1 MRNSMNRIIRIIL
14 IIATLVCYAG
24 IISSCSSSKKITGS
38 KIKEMSANRLMR
50 EINAN
55 SFDFES
61 LQAKV
66 GIKVE
71 TEDNA
76 FNLKGQLKMKK
87 DSILWASIT
96 LPLGLEVARIKV
108 TTDSIFFINKSNKS
122 YLAEQTKSFNYL
134 QNINADINTIQSVFT
149 GNIFLINKKSDNNV
163 FIKDNKYNLLSKEN
177 ITFINNKYKKNF
189 TINKNIIIDPTLFR
203 ITKYEIINNEDSDYG
218 LTIDYSNFI
227 EIKGKYLPS
236 IIKINISTEEKM
248 YITITYSNISTNNNT
263 QYNFSIPKKYERI
276 KKRQ

>member
-108 TTDSIFFINKSNKS
+108 TADSIFFINKSNKS

-163 FIKDNKYNLLSKEN
+163 FIKDNKYNLLSEEN

-203 ITKYEIINNEDSDYG
+203 ITKYEIINNEDSNYG

-276 KKRQ
+276 KK

>member
-1 MRNSMNRIIRIIL
+1 MNRIIRIIL
-14 IIATLVCYAG
+14 IIVTLVCSAG
-24 IISSCSSSKKITGS
+24 IISSCSSSKKITGG

-71 TEDNA
+71 REDNA

>member
-1 MRNSMNRIIRIIL
+1 MRYSLNRIIRIIL
-14 IIATLVCYAG
+14 IIVTLVCSAG

-108 TTDSIFFINKSNKS
+108 TADSIFFINKSNKS
-122 YLAEQTKSFNYL
+122 YLAEQSESFNYL

-163 FIKDNKYNLLSKEN
+163 LIKDNKYNLLSEEN
-177 ITFINNKYKKNF
+177 ITFINNRYKKNF

-203 ITKYEIINNEDSDYG
+203 ITKYEIINNEDSDDR
-218 LTIDYSNFI
+218 LTIDYSDFI

-276 KKRQ
+276 KK

>member
-1 MRNSMNRIIRIIL
+1 MNRIIRIIL

>member
-108 TTDSIFFINKSNKS
+108 TADSIFFINKSNKS
-122 YLAEQTKSFNYL
+122 YLAEQTESFNYL

-149 GNIFLINKKSDNNV
+149 GNILLINKKSDNNV
-163 FIKDNKYNLLSKEN
+163 FIKDNKYNLLSEEN

-276 KKRQ
+276 KK

>member
-1 MRNSMNRIIRIIL
+1 MRYSMNRIIRIIL
-14 IIATLVCYAG
+14 IIVTLVCSAG

-76 FNLKGQLKMKK
+76 FNLKGQLKIKK
-87 DSILWASIT
+87 DRILWASIT

-108 TTDSIFFINKSNKS
+108 TADSIFFINKSNKS
-122 YLAEQTKSFNYL
+122 YLAEQSESFNYL

-163 FIKDNKYNLLSKEN
+163 FIKDNKYNLLSEEN

-203 ITKYEIINNEDSDYG
+203 ITKYEIINNEDSNYG
-218 LTIDYSNFI
+218 LTIDYSDFI
-227 EIKGKYLPS
+227 EIRGKYLPS

-276 KKRQ
+276 KK

>member
-1 MRNSMNRIIRIIL
+1 MNRIIRIIL
-14 IIATLVCYAG
+14 IIATLVCSAG

-38 KIKEMSANRLMR
+38 KIKEMSANKLMR

-108 TTDSIFFINKSNKS
+108 TADSIFFINKSNKS

-163 FIKDNKYNLLSKEN
+163 LIKDNKYNLLSEEN
-177 ITFINNKYKKNF
+177 ITFINNRYKKNF

-203 ITKYEIINNEDSDYG
+203 ITKYEIINNEDSDDR
-218 LTIDYSNFI
+218 LTIDYSDFI

-248 YITITYSNISTNNNT
+248 YITITYSNISTNNST

-276 KKRQ
+276 KK

>member
-1 MRNSMNRIIRIIL
+1 MRYSLNRIIRIIL
-14 IIATLVCYAG
+14 IIVTLVCSAG
-24 IISSCSSSKKITGS
+24 IISSCSSSKKITGG
-38 KIKEMSANRLMR
+38 KIKEMSANRIIR

-108 TTDSIFFINKSNKS
+108 TADSIFFINKSNKS
-122 YLAEQTKSFNYL
+122 YLAEQSESFNYL

-163 FIKDNKYNLLSKEN
+163 LIKDNKYNLLSEEN
-177 ITFINNKYKKNF
+177 ITFINNRYKKNF

-203 ITKYEIINNEDSDYG
+203 ITKYEIINNEDSDDR
-218 LTIDYSNFI
+218 LTIDYSDFI

-276 KKRQ
+276 KK

>member
-1 MRNSMNRIIRIIL
+1 MRYSMNRIIRIIL
-14 IIATLVCYAG
+14 IIVTLVCSAG

-108 TTDSIFFINKSNKS
+108 TADSIFFINKSNKS
-122 YLAEQTKSFNYL
+122 YLAEQTESFNYL

-163 FIKDNKYNLLSKEN
+163 FIKDNKYNLLSEEN
-177 ITFINNKYKKNF
+177 ITFINNRYKKNF

-203 ITKYEIINNEDSDYG
+203 ITKYEIINNEDYNYG

-276 KKRQ
+276 KK

>member
-1 MRNSMNRIIRIIL
+1 MNRIIRIIL
-14 IIATLVCYAG
+14 IIVTLVCSAG

-122 YLAEQTKSFNYL
+122 YLAEQTESFNYL

-163 FIKDNKYNLLSKEN
+163 FIKDNKYNLLSEEN

-203 ITKYEIINNEDSDYG
+203 ITKYEIINNEDYNYG

-276 KKRQ
+276 KK

>member
-24 IISSCSSSKKITGS
+24 IISSCSSSKKITGG

-108 TTDSIFFINKSNKS
+108 TADSIFFINKSNKS
-122 YLAEQTKSFNYL
+122 YLVEQTESFNYL

-163 FIKDNKYNLLSKEN
+163 FIKDNKYNLLSEEN
-177 ITFINNKYKKNF
+177 ITFMNNKYKKNF

-203 ITKYEIINNEDSDYG
+203 ITKYEIINNEDSYYG
-218 LTIDYSNFI
+218 LTIDYSDFI
-227 EIKGKYLPS
+227 EIKGEYLPS

-248 YITITYSNISTNNNT
+248 YIKITYSNISTNNNT

-276 KKRQ
+276 KK

>member
-1 MRNSMNRIIRIIL
+1 MRYSMNRIIRIIL
-14 IIATLVCYAG
+14 IIVTLVCSAG

-55 SFDFES
+55 NFDFES

-108 TTDSIFFINKSNKS
+108 TADSIFFINKSNKS

-163 FIKDNKYNLLSKEN
+163 FIKDNKYNLLSEEN

-203 ITKYEIINNEDSDYG
+203 ITKYEIINNEDYNYG
-218 LTIDYSNFI
+218 LTIDYSDFI
-227 EIKGKYLPS
+227 NIGGKYLPS

-248 YITITYSNISTNNNT
+248 YITITYSNICTNDKN

-276 KKRQ
+276 KK

>member
-14 IIATLVCYAG
+14 IIVTLVCSAG

-87 DSILWASIT
+87 DSILWASIN

-108 TTDSIFFINKSNKS
+108 TADSIFFINKSNKS
-122 YLAEQTKSFNYL
+122 YLAEQSESFNYL

-163 FIKDNKYNLLSKEN
+163 FIKDNKYNLLSEEN

-189 TINKNIIIDPTLFR
+189 TINKNLIIDPTLFR
-203 ITKYEIINNEDSDYG
+203 ITKYEIINNEDYNYG
-218 LTIDYSNFI
+218 LTIDYSDFI
-227 EIKGKYLPS
+227 NIGGKYLPS

-276 KKRQ
+276 KK

>member
-1 MRNSMNRIIRIIL
+1 MRYSMNRIIRIIL
-14 IIATLVCYAG
+14 IIATLVCSAG
-24 IISSCSSSKKITGS
+24 IISSCSSSKKITGG

-108 TTDSIFFINKSNKS
+108 TADSIFFINKSNKS

-163 FIKDNKYNLLSKEN
+163 FIKDNKYNLLSEEN

-248 YITITYSNISTNNNT
+248 YITITYSNINTNDKN

-276 KKRQ
+276 KK

>member
-1 MRNSMNRIIRIIL
+1 MRYSMNRIIRIIL
-14 IIATLVCYAG
+14 IIVTLVCSAG

-76 FNLKGQLKMKK
+76 FNLKGQLKIKK

-108 TTDSIFFINKSNKS
+108 TADSIFFINKSNKS
-122 YLAEQTKSFNYL
+122 YLVEQTESFNYL
-134 QNINADINTIQSVFT
+134 QNINANINTIQSVFT
-149 GNIFLINKKSDNNV
+149 GNIFLINKKADNNV
-163 FIKDNKYNLLSKEN
+163 FIKDNKYNLLSEEN

-203 ITKYEIINNEDSDYG
+203 ITKYEIINNEDSNYG
-218 LTIDYSNFI
+218 LTIDYSDFI
-227 EIKGKYLPS
+227 EIRGKYLPS

-276 KKRQ
+276 KK

>member
-1 MRNSMNRIIRIIL
+1 MRHSMNRIIRIIL
-14 IIATLVCYAG
+14 IIVTLVCSTG
-24 IISSCSSSKKITGS
+24 IISSCSSSKKITGG

-108 TTDSIFFINKSNKS
+108 TADSIFFINKSNKS
-122 YLAEQTKSFNYL
+122 YLAEKTESFNYL

-163 FIKDNKYNLLSKEN
+163 FIKDNKYNLLSEEN
-177 ITFINNKYKKNF
+177 ITFINNRYKKNF

-218 LTIDYSNFI
+218 LTIDYSDFI

-276 KKRQ
+276 KK

>member
-1 MRNSMNRIIRIIL
+1 MRYSMNRIIRIIL
-14 IIATLVCYAG
+14 IIVTLVCSAG

-76 FNLKGQLKMKK
+76 LNLKGQLKMKK

-108 TTDSIFFINKSNKS
+108 TADSIFFINKSNKS

-149 GNIFLINKKSDNNV
+149 GNIFLINKKSDNKV
-163 FIKDNKYNLLSKEN
+163 FIKDNKYTLLSEEN

-189 TINKNIIIDPTLFR
+189 TINKNIIIDPILFR
-203 ITKYEIINNEDSDYG
+203 ITKYEIINNEDSDYR

-248 YITITYSNISTNNNT
+248 YITITYSNINTNDKN

-276 KKRQ
+276 KK

>member
-14 IIATLVCYAG
+14 IIATLVCSAG
-24 IISSCSSSKKITGS
+24 IISSCSSSKKITGG

-122 YLAEQTKSFNYL
+122 YLAEKTESFNYL

-163 FIKDNKYNLLSKEN
+163 FIKDNKYNLLSEEN

-203 ITKYEIINNEDSDYG
+203 ITKYEIINNEDSNYG
-218 LTIDYSNFI
+218 LTIDYSDFI
-227 EIKGKYLPS
+227 NIGGEYLPS
-236 IIKINISTEEKM
+236 IIRINISTEEKM

-276 KKRQ
+276 KK

>member
-108 TTDSIFFINKSNKS
+108 TADSIFFINKSNKS
-122 YLAEQTKSFNYL
+122 YLAEQTESFNYL

-163 FIKDNKYNLLSKEN
+163 FIKDNKYNLLSEEN

-276 KKRQ
+276 KK

>member
-108 TTDSIFFINKSNKS
+108 TADSIFFINKSNKS
-122 YLAEQTKSFNYL
+122 YLAEQSESFNYL

-163 FIKDNKYNLLSKEN
+163 LIKDNKYNLLSEEN
-177 ITFINNKYKKNF
+177 ITFINNRYKKNF

-203 ITKYEIINNEDSDYG
+203 ITKYEIINNEDYNYG

-276 KKRQ
+276 KK

>member
-1 MRNSMNRIIRIIL
+1 MRYSMNRIIRIIL
-14 IIATLVCYAG
+14 IIATLVCSAG

-38 KIKEMSANRLMR
+38 KIKEMSANKLMR

-122 YLAEQTKSFNYL
+122 YLVEQSESFNYL

-163 FIKDNKYNLLSKEN
+163 LIKDNKYNLLSEEN
-177 ITFINNKYKKNF
+177 ITFINNRYKKNF

-203 ITKYEIINNEDSDYG
+203 ITKYEIINNEDSDDR
-218 LTIDYSNFI
+218 LTIDYSDFI

-276 KKRQ
+276 KK

>member
-108 TTDSIFFINKSNKS
+108 TADSIFFINKSNKS
-122 YLAEQTKSFNYL
+122 YLAEQSESFNYL

-163 FIKDNKYNLLSKEN
+163 LIKDNKYNLLSEEN
-177 ITFINNKYKKNF
+177 ITFINNRYKKNF

-276 KKRQ
+276 KK

>member
-108 TTDSIFFINKSNKS
+108 TADSIFFINKSNKS
-122 YLAEQTKSFNYL
+122 YLAEQSESFNYL

-163 FIKDNKYNLLSKEN
+163 LIKDNKYNLLSEEN

-203 ITKYEIINNEDSDYG
+203 ITKYEIINNEDSDDR
-218 LTIDYSNFI
+218 LTIDYSDFI

-276 KKRQ
+276 KK

>member
-1 MRNSMNRIIRIIL
+1 MRYSMNRIIRIIL
-14 IIATLVCYAG
+14 IIVTLVCSAG

-96 LPLGLEVARIKV
+96 LPLGIEVARIKV
-108 TTDSIFFINKSNKS
+108 TADSIFFINKSNKS
-122 YLAEQTKSFNYL
+122 YLAEQTESFNYL

-163 FIKDNKYNLLSKEN
+163 FIKDNKYNLLSEEN
-177 ITFINNKYKKNF
+177 ITFINNRYKKNF

-203 ITKYEIINNEDSDYG
+203 ITKYEIINNEDYNYG
-218 LTIDYSNFI
+218 LTIDYSDFI
-227 EIKGKYLPS
+227 NIGGKYLPS

-276 KKRQ
+276 KK

>member
-1 MRNSMNRIIRIIL
+1 MNRIIRIIL
-14 IIATLVCYAG
+14 IIVTLVCSAG

-108 TTDSIFFINKSNKS
+108 TADSIFFINKSNKS
-122 YLAEQTKSFNYL
+122 YLAEQSESFNYL

-163 FIKDNKYNLLSKEN
+163 FIKDNKYNLLSEEN

-189 TINKNIIIDPTLFR
+189 TINKNIITDPTLSR
-203 ITKYEIINNEDSDYG
+203 ITKYEIINNEDSDDR
-218 LTIDYSNFI
+218 LTIDYSDFI

-276 KKRQ
+276 KK

>member
-1 MRNSMNRIIRIIL
+1 MNRIIRIIL
-14 IIATLVCYAG
+14 IIVTLVCSAG

-108 TTDSIFFINKSNKS
+108 TADSIFFINKSNKS
-122 YLAEQTKSFNYL
+122 YLVEQSESFNYL

-163 FIKDNKYNLLSKEN
+163 LIKDNKYNLLSEEN

-189 TINKNIIIDPTLFR
+189 TR
-203 ITKYEIINNEDSDYG
+203 G
-218 LTIDYSNFI
+218 
-227 EIKGKYLPS
+227 
-236 IIKINISTEEKM
+236 
-248 YITITYSNISTNNNT
+248 
-263 QYNFSIPKKYERI
+263 
-276 KKRQ
+276 

>member
-1 MRNSMNRIIRIIL
+1 MNRIIRIIL
-14 IIATLVCYAG
+14 IIVTLVCSAG

-50 EINAN
+50 EITAN

>member
-24 IISSCSSSKKITGS
+24 IISSCSTNKKITGG
-38 KIKEMSANRLMR
+38 KIKEMSANRLIR

-108 TTDSIFFINKSNKS
+108 TADSIFFINKSNKS
-122 YLAEQTKSFNYL
+122 YLAEKTKSFNYL

-163 FIKDNKYNLLSKEN
+163 FIKDNKYNLLSEEN
-177 ITFINNKYKKNF
+177 ITFINNRYKKNF

-218 LTIDYSNFI
+218 LTIDYSDFI
-227 EIKGKYLPS
+227 NIGGKYLPS

-276 KKRQ
+276 KK

>member
-1 MRNSMNRIIRIIL
+1 MRYSMNRIIRIIL
-14 IIATLVCYAG
+14 IIATLVCSAG

-108 TTDSIFFINKSNKS
+108 TADSIFFINKSNKS
-122 YLAEQTKSFNYL
+122 YLAEQSESFNYL

-163 FIKDNKYNLLSKEN
+163 FIKDNKYNLLSEEN

-203 ITKYEIINNEDSDYG
+203 ITKYEIINNEDYNYG

-276 KKRQ
+276 KK

>member
-1 MRNSMNRIIRIIL
+1 MNRIIRIIL

-122 YLAEQTKSFNYL
+122 YLAE
-134 QNINADINTIQSVFT
+134 
-149 GNIFLINKKSDNNV
+149 
-163 FIKDNKYNLLSKEN
+163 
-177 ITFINNKYKKNF
+177 
-189 TINKNIIIDPTLFR
+189 
-203 ITKYEIINNEDSDYG
+203 
-218 LTIDYSNFI
+218 
-227 EIKGKYLPS
+227 
-236 IIKINISTEEKM
+236 
-248 YITITYSNISTNNNT
+248 
-263 QYNFSIPKKYERI
+263 
-276 KKRQ
+276 

>member
-1 MRNSMNRIIRIIL
+1 MRYSMNRIIRIIL

-163 FIKDNKYNLLSKEN
+163 FIKDNKYNLLSEEN

-276 KKRQ
+276 KK

>member
-1 MRNSMNRIIRIIL
+1 MRYSMNRIIRIIL

-122 YLAEQTKSFNYL
+122 YLAEQTESFNYL

-149 GNIFLINKKSDNNV
+149 GNIFLINKKSDNKV
-163 FIKDNKYNLLSKEN
+163 FIKDNKYNLLSEEN
-177 ITFINNKYKKNF
+177 ITFINNRYKKNF

-218 LTIDYSNFI
+218 LTIDYSDFI

-276 KKRQ
+276 KK

>member
-1 MRNSMNRIIRIIL
+1 MRHSMNRIIRIIL
-14 IIATLVCYAG
+14 IIVTLVCSTG
-24 IISSCSSSKKITGS
+24 IISSCSSSKKITGG

-108 TTDSIFFINKSNKS
+108 TADSIFFINKSNKS
-122 YLAEQTKSFNYL
+122 YLAEKTESFNYL

-163 FIKDNKYNLLSKEN
+163 FIKDNKYNLLSEEN
-177 ITFINNKYKKNF
+177 ITFINNRYKKNF

-203 ITKYEIINNEDSDYG
+203 ITKYEIINNEDSNYG

-276 KKRQ
+276 KK

>member
-108 TTDSIFFINKSNKS
+108 TADSIFFINKSNKS
-122 YLAEQTKSFNYL
+122 YLAEQSESFNYL

-163 FIKDNKYNLLSKEN
+163 LIKDNKYNLLSEEN
-177 ITFINNKYKKNF
+177 ITFINNRYKKNF

-203 ITKYEIINNEDSDYG
+203 ITKYEIINNEDSNYG

-276 KKRQ
+276 KK

>member
-1 MRNSMNRIIRIIL
+1 MRYSMNRIIRIIL
-14 IIATLVCYAG
+14 IIVTLVCSAG

-76 FNLKGQLKMKK
+76 LNLKGQLKMKK

-108 TTDSIFFINKSNKS
+108 TADSIFFINKSNKS

-163 FIKDNKYNLLSKEN
+163 FIKDNKYNLLSEEN

-203 ITKYEIINNEDSDYG
+203 ITKYEIINNEDYNYG
-218 LTIDYSNFI
+218 LTIDYSDFI
-227 EIKGKYLPS
+227 NIGGKYLPS

-248 YITITYSNISTNNNT
+248 YITITYSNISTNNST

-276 KKRQ
+276 KK

>member
-1 MRNSMNRIIRIIL
+1 MRYSMNRIIRIIL
-14 IIATLVCYAG
+14 IIVTLVCSAG

-87 DSILWASIT
+87 DSILWASIN

-108 TTDSIFFINKSNKS
+108 TADSIFFINKSNKS
-122 YLAEQTKSFNYL
+122 YLAEQIESFNYL

-163 FIKDNKYNLLSKEN
+163 FIKDNKYNLLSEEN
-177 ITFINNKYKKNF
+177 ITFINNRYKKNF
-189 TINKNIIIDPTLFR
+189 TINKNIIIDPNLFR
-203 ITKYEIINNEDSDYG
+203 ITKYEIINNEDYNYG
-218 LTIDYSNFI
+218 LTIDYSDFI
-227 EIKGKYLPS
+227 NIGGKYLPS

-276 KKRQ
+276 KK

>member
-1 MRNSMNRIIRIIL
+1 MRYSMNRIIRIIL
-14 IIATLVCYAG
+14 IIVTLVCSAG
-24 IISSCSSSKKITGS
+24 IISSCSSSKKITGG

-96 LPLGLEVARIKV
+96 LPLGIEVARIKV
-108 TTDSIFFINKSNKS
+108 TADSIFFINKSNKS
-122 YLAEQTKSFNYL
+122 YLAEQTESFNYL

-163 FIKDNKYNLLSKEN
+163 FIKDNKYNLLSEEN
-177 ITFINNKYKKNF
+177 ITFINNRYKKNF

-203 ITKYEIINNEDSDYG
+203 ITKYEIINNEDYNYG

-276 KKRQ
+276 KK

>member
-14 IIATLVCYAG
+14 IIVTLVCSAG

-163 FIKDNKYNLLSKEN
+163 FIKDNKYNLLSEEN

-203 ITKYEIINNEDSDYG
+203 ITKYEIINNEDSNYG

-276 KKRQ
+276 KK

>member
-1 MRNSMNRIIRIIL
+1 MNRIIRIIL
-14 IIATLVCYAG
+14 IIVTLVCSAG

-108 TTDSIFFINKSNKS
+108 TADSIFFINKSNKS
-122 YLAEQTKSFNYL
+122 YLAEQSESFNYL

-163 FIKDNKYNLLSKEN
+163 FIKDNKYNLLSEEN

-203 ITKYEIINNEDSDYG
+203 ITKYEIINNEDSNYG
-218 LTIDYSNFI
+218 LTIDYSDFI
-227 EIKGKYLPS
+227 EIRGKYLPS

-276 KKRQ
+276 KKLQ